1 MTWELGSAAILTI
14 ALAGAAWWYERGRPP
29 SRTVALVATLAAL
42 AALGRIAFAPI
53 PNVKPTTDIVLI
65 AGYALGG
72 APGVMVGALAALASN
87 VVLGQGPWTPWQM
100 AAWGLV
106 GLAGAGLGRLSG
118 RRLGRLGLAAA
129 CGAAGLLFGTIM
141 NLYTWISFSGDHT
154 LAKLETIFVTSAWFD
169 AAHVI
174 GNVAF
179 CLLFGPALARMLARF
194 RARSEVRFLD
204 GRWEDPLPHVG
215 QREDP
220 PLGPAGTAAACALAA
235 LLAAGALTGPGRAD
249 AARTPAAYVQAAQ
262 HADGGFG
269 SSPQASSSDLHTGW
283 AALGLAATGRNPLD
297 VRKGGKSPID
307 FIAARSGQL
316 KDTGDLERAILVLAA
331 AGRNARSFAGRDLV
345 AELLRH
351 RRSDGSFDGYV
362 NWTAFGVYALRAA
375 GRPAGDAKVRG
386 SAGWL
391 VRQQNADGGFNF
403 GGKGGPS
410 GIDDTAAVVQA
421 LVAAGRRTKPS
432 TTRAVSF
439 LIRRQNA
446 DGGFPLLPGG
456 RSNAQSTAFAVQAL
470 VAARRDPAKV
480 RNGGKGPI
488 AYLRSLVNPDG
499 SVRYSRTS
507 TQTPVW
513 VTAQALLALERKPF
527 PLARVPRARRARASV
542 AAPPPAGAPASAPAR
557 RPAASRSAA
566 RRRARA
572 AAAGPAGTPAALLL
586 RARLAGQA
594 VGLVFAPV
602 V

>member
-1 MTWELGSAAILTI
+1 VTWELGSGAVLCV
-14 ALAGAAWWYERGRPP
+14 ALAAAVWWYERGKPP

-42 AALGRIAFAPI
+42 AALGRLAFAPV

-106 GLAGAGLGRLSG
+106 GLAGAGLGRLT
-118 RRLGRLGLAAA
+118 RRNLGRLGLAAA
-129 CGAAGLLFGTIM
+129 CGAAGLVFGAIM

-154 LAKLETIFVTSAWFD
+154 VAKLWTIVATSAWFD
-169 AAHVI
+169 AAHVA

-204 GRWEDPLPHVG
+204 DLPVG
-215 QREDP
+215 
-220 PLGPAGTAAACALAA
+220 AGQVACALGV
-235 LLAAGALTGPGRAD
+235 LLVAGALTGPARAD
-249 AARTPAAYVQAAQ
+249 AARTPAAYVRAAQ

-269 SSPQASSSDLHTGW
+269 SSTQASSSDLHTGW

-297 VRKGGKSPID
+297 VHSGGKTPLD
-307 FIAARSGQL
+307 FLASRSGQL
-316 KDTGDLERAILVLAA
+316 KDTGDLERVILVLAA
-331 AGRNARSFAGRDLV
+331 AGRNPRSFAGRDLV
-345 AELLRH
+345 AELLKH
-351 RRSDGSFDGYV
+351 RRSNGSFDGYV

-375 GRPAGDAKVRG
+375 GRSPSDAKVEG

-391 VRQQNADGGFNF
+391 VSQQNADGGFNF
-403 GGKGGPS
+403 GGKGGAS

-432 TTRAVSF
+432 TKRAVSF
-439 LIRRQNA
+439 MVARQNA

-456 RSNAQSTAFAVQAL
+456 KSNAQSTAFAVQAL
-470 VAARRDPAKV
+470 VAVRRDPAKV

-488 AYLRSLVNPDG
+488 AYLQSLVNPDG

-527 PLARVPRARRARASV
+527 PLARVPRARAARASTA
-542 AAPPPAGAPASAPAR
+542 AAPAASAPA
-557 RPAASRSAA
+557 PAAAPAPARATATRAA
-566 RRRARA
+566 KRRRARA
-572 AAAGPAGTPAALLL
+572 LAAAPAGMPPALLA
-586 RARLAGQA
+586 RARLAGA
-594 VGLVFAPV
+594 ATALVFAAV

>member
-1 MTWELGSAAILTI
+1 MSWELGSAAILI
-14 ALAGAAWWYERGRPP
+14 LALAGAAWWYERGRPP

-42 AALGRIAFAPI
+42 AALGRLAFAAV

-72 APGVMVGALAALASN
+72 APGAMVGALAALASN

-106 GLAGAGLGRLSG
+106 GLAGAGLGRLTH
-118 RRLGRLGLAAA
+118 RNLGRLGLAAA

-154 LAKLETIFVTSAWFD
+154 LAKLETIVVTSAWFD

-179 CLLFGPALARMLARF
+179 CLLFGPALARMLGRF

-204 GRWEDPLPHVG
+204 GIP
-215 QREDP
+215 
-220 PLGPAGTAAACALAA
+220 AAACALAA
-235 LLAAGALTGPGRAD
+235 LLAAGIALAPARAG
-249 AARTPAAYVQAAQ
+249 AAASPAAYLRAAQ

-283 AALGLAATGRNPLD
+283 AALGLAAAGRNPLD
-297 VRKGGKSPID
+297 VRKGGKSPVD
-307 FIAARSGQL
+307 YLAARSSQL

-331 AGRNARSFAGRDLV
+331 AGRDARHFAGRDLV
-345 AELLRH
+345 TELLRH
-351 RRSDGSFDGYV
+351 RRSNGSFDGYV
-362 NWTAFGVYALRAA
+362 NWTAFGIYALRAT
-375 GRPAGDAKVRG
+375 GRAPGDAKVRS
-386 SAGWL
+386 SASWL

-403 GGKGGPS
+403 AGKGGAS

-432 TTRAVSF
+432 TKRAVTF
-439 LIRRQNA
+439 LLARQNA

-456 RSNAQSTAFAVQAL
+456 RSNAQSTAFAVQAF
-470 VAARRDPAKV
+470 VSVRRDPAKV
-480 RNGGKGPI
+480 RHGGKGPI

-507 TQTPVW
+507 SQTPVW

-527 PLARVPRARRARASV
+527 PLARVTRARASGA
-542 AAPPPAGAPASAPAR
+542 AAPAAEAASTPNASDS
-557 RPAASRSAA
+557 AASRPRKRA
-566 RRRARA
+566 RARA
-572 AAAGPAGTPAALLL
+572 AAAAPAGTPVALLL

-594 VGLVFAPV
+594 AALVFAPV

>member
-1 MTWELGSAAILTI
+1 
-14 ALAGAAWWYERGRPP
+14 
-29 SRTVALVATLAAL
+29 
-42 AALGRIAFAPI
+42 
-53 PNVKPTTDIVLI
+53 
-65 AGYALGG
+65 
-72 APGVMVGALAALASN
+72 
-87 VVLGQGPWTPWQM
+87 M

-106 GLAGAGLGRLSG
+106 GLAGAGLGRLTG
-118 RRLGRLGLAAA
+118 RELGRLGLAAA

-154 LAKLETIFVTSAWFD
+154 LAKLETIVVTSAWFD
-169 AAHVI
+169 AAHVV

-179 CLLFGPALARMLARF
+179 CLLFGPALARMLGRF

-204 GRWEDPLPHVG
+204 RV
-215 QREDP
+215 
-220 PLGPAGTAAACALAA
+220 PAGAGVVCALAA
-235 LLAAGALTGPGRAD
+235 LLAAAVALAPARTD
-249 AARTPAAYVQAAQ
+249 AATSPAAYVRAAQ

-283 AALGLAATGRNPLD
+283 AALGLAASGRNPLD
-297 VRKGGKSPID
+297 VRKGGRSPID
-307 FIAARSGQL
+307 FLAARSGQL
-316 KDTGDLERAILVLAA
+316 KDTGDLERVILVLGA
-331 AGRNARSFAGRDLV
+331 AGRSAKSFAGRDLV

-351 RRSDGSFDGYV
+351 RRANGSFDGYV
-362 NWTAFGVYALRAA
+362 NWTAFGIDALRAA
-375 GRPAGDAKVRG
+375 GRPASDARIRG
-386 SAGWL
+386 SAAWL
-391 VRQQNADGGFNF
+391 VRQQNGDGGFNF

-432 TTRAVSF
+432 TRRAVSF
-439 LIRRQNA
+439 LVARQNA

-480 RNGGKGPI
+480 RAGGKGPI

-513 VTAQALLALERKPF
+513 VTSQALLAIERKPF
-527 PLARVPRARRARASV
+527 PLARVPRARRARAS
-542 AAPPPAGAPASAPAR
+542 
-557 RPAASRSAA
+557 
-566 RRRARA
+566 A
-572 AAAGPAGTPAALLL
+572 AAAPSAAAPAAHVARKRKARGPAPRGRRSRAGAAATAAAGTPVVVLL

-594 VGLVFAPV
+594 AALVFAPV